1 MSATA
6 FGERLLGEVHTER
19 LDEVRGHSCGWQQ
32 LTTRTLFLLGSG
44 S

>member
-19 LDEVRGHSCGWQQ
+19 LDEVRGAWNYISLILVAGN
-32 LTTRTLFLLGSG
+32 S
-44 S
+44 